1 VKHPSALLPP
11 DIRIFERGWLSSN
24 NILLLCPEGC
34 ALIDSGYA
42 SHAAQTVALVTQA
55 LGSRPLDLLIN
66 THLHS
71 DHCGGN
77 AALQARFPEL
87 KTCIP
92 PGQADAVR
100 HWDAQA
106 LSYAPTGQTCPPF
119 SFNALLRPGSELQLG
134 ARRWQVHG
142 APGHDPH
149 SVVLFEPELG
159 LLVSADALWQNGFGV
174 VFPEIEGIHAFDEVA
189 RTLDLIEALQPRLV
203 IPGHGAVFS
212 DVAAALQT
220 ARQRLARFV
229 AEPRHH
235 ARYAAKVLLKFK
247 LLELQRIGLEALR
260 QWARQ
265 TPYFATLHQ
274 THFADTDFTPWL
286 EHLIDDLSRS
296 GAARREGDAAGAVL
310 VNLP

>member
-11 DIRIFERGWLSSN
+11 DIRVFERGWLSSN
-24 NILLLCPEGC
+24 NILLLCPDGC
-34 ALIDSGYA
+34 GLIDSGYA
-42 SHAAQTVALVTQA
+42 SHAAQTVALVAQA
-55 LGSRPLDLLIN
+55 LQERPLDLLIN

-77 AALQARFPEL
+77 AALQARFPDL

-92 PGQADAVR
+92 PGQAEAVR

-134 ARRWQVHG
+134 LRRWQVHG

-149 SVVLFEPELG
+149 AVVLFEPELG

-174 VFPEIEGIHAFDEVA
+174 VFPEIEGEHAFDDVA
-189 RTLDLIEALQPRLV
+189 HTLDLIESLHPRLV
-203 IPGHGAVFS
+203 IPGHGTVFS

-220 ARQRLARFV
+220 ARQRLERFV
-229 AEPRHH
+229 AEPRSH

-247 LLELQRIGLEALR
+247 LLELQRISQEALR
-260 QWARQ
+260 HWAGN
-265 TPYFATLHQ
+265 TPYFSTLYQ
-274 THFADTDFTPWL
+274 MHFSDLAFTDWIDR
-286 EHLIDDLSRS
+286 LIDDLIRS
-296 GAARREGDAAGAVL
+296 GAAQRDGPANAGIL
-310 VNLP
+310 SNLP